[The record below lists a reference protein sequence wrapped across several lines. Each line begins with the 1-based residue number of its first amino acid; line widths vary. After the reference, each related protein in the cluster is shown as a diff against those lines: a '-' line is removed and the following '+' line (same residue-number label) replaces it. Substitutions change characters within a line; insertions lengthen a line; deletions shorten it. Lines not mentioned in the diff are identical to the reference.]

1 MFHGYSGP
9 TYKAERIQIVER
21 IKLRF
26 NTSLRLWKKSDY
38 INYMNEHKSFTE

>member
-9 TYKAERIQIVER
+9 TYKAEQIQIVER

-26 NTSLRLWKKSDY
+26 NTSLRL
-38 INYMNEHKSFTE
+38 